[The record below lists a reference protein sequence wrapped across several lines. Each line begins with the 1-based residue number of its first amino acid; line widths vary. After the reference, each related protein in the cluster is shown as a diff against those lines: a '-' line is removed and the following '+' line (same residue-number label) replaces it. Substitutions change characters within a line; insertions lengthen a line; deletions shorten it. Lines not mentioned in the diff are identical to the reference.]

1 LPGGELTGRRLWF
14 VGICGD
20 GMNALAILAAGLGAE
35 VGGSDLSE
43 SRFAPALREA
53 GIDVRI
59 GPQRAENVPAGAEA
73 VYSQAVRPDN
83 PEVLAG
89 TRALHRGELLGEIV
103 ATRPSIAIGGTHGKT
118 TTGAMIAYCL
128 RELGRDP
135 AFVLGTEV
143 PQLGGNAGA
152 GEGWLVTEG
161 DEHDRSVALLRPT
174 IAVLTNVDFDHH
186 VAFGS
191 LAEVREFFEDWLA
204 GADQVVRGD
213 ELEPL
218 DVELGVPGDHNRAN
232 AAAAIA
238 ALELAGVPRADALG
252 VIGGYRG
259 AGHRF
264 EAHGSAGGVE
274 VISDY
279 GHHPAEI
286 EVTIDTARELAP
298 NGRVLVVFRP
308 LRFSRTRHLARELAQ
323 ALATADVV
331 AVADVNGSSE
341 SRMDGVSGK
350 LVVDQL
356 AELRPGM
363 PLAWT
368 PAVADAALFV
378 ARRARP
384 GDVVLAQGATDVTEA
399 AAVVLGTLGARQ
411 YPESP

>member
-1 LPGGELTGRRLWF
+1 MPGGELTGRRLWF

-20 GMNALAILAAGLGAE
+20 GMNALAILAAGLGGE
-35 VGGSDLSE
+35 VGGSDLRE
-43 SRFAPALREA
+43 SRFTPALREA

-73 VYSQAVRPDN
+73 VFSSAVPRDN
-83 PEVLAG
+83 PEVVAAS
-89 TRALHRGELLGEIV
+89 RALHRGELLAEIV
-103 ATRPSIAIGGTHGKT
+103 SARPSIVVGGTHGKT

-128 RELGRDP
+128 QELGRDP

-143 PQLGGNAGA
+143 PQLGGSARAGN
-152 GEGWLVTEG
+152 GWLVTEG

-191 LAEVREFFEDWLA
+191 LAEVDEFFEGWLT
-204 GADQVVRGD
+204 GAEHVVRGN

-218 DVELGVPGDHNRAN
+218 DVELGVPGAHNRAN
-232 AAAAIA
+232 AAAAVA
-238 ALELAGVPRADALG
+238 ALELAGIPRADSLR
-252 VIGGYRG
+252 VIGGYSG

-264 EAHGSAGGVE
+264 ELHGTEAGVE

-286 EVTIDTARELAP
+286 AVTIATAHELAGD
-298 NGRVLVVFRP
+298 GRVLVVFRP
-308 LRFSRTRHLARELAQ
+308 LRYSRTRHLARELAA

-341 SRMDGVSGK
+341 SRLDGVLGK
-350 LVVDQL
+350 LVVDRL
-356 AELRPGM
+356 TELRPGM
-363 PLAWT
+363 PLGWT
-368 PAVADAALFV
+368 PDLSDAAEFI

-384 GDVVLAQGATDVTEA
+384 GDVVLAQGADDVIQ
-399 AAVVLGTLGARQ
+399 AVRPLLETLSTRK
-411 YPESP
+411 PR

>member
-1 LPGGELTGRRLWF
+1 MPGGELTGRKLWF

-20 GMNALAILAAGLGAE
+20 GMNALALLAAGLGAE
-35 VGGSDLSE
+35 VGGSDLRE
-43 SRFAPALREA
+43 SRFTPALHAA

-73 VYSQAVRPDN
+73 VYSSAVPLDN
-83 PEVLAG
+83 PEVVAA
-89 TRALHRGELLGEIV
+89 TRALHRAELLAEIV
-103 ATRPSIAIGGTHGKT
+103 SARPSIVVGGTHGKT

-128 RELGRDP
+128 QELGRDP

-143 PQLGGNAGA
+143 PQLGGSAGA

-161 DEHDRSVALLRPT
+161 DEHDRSVALLTPA

-191 LAEVREFFEDWLA
+191 LAEVREFFEGWLA
-204 GADQVVRGD
+204 GAGQVVRGD

-218 DVELGVPGDHNRAN
+218 DVDLGVPGEHNRAN
-232 AAAAIA
+232 AAAAVA
-238 ALELAGVPRADALG
+238 ALELAGVPRADSLR

-264 EAHGSAGGVE
+264 EAHGREGGVE

-279 GHHPAEI
+279 GHHPAEVA
-286 EVTIDTARELAP
+286 VTVATARALAGE
-298 NGRVLVVFRP
+298 GRVLVVFRP
-308 LRFSRTRHLARELAQ
+308 LRYSRTRHLARELAE
-323 ALATADVV
+323 ALVTADVV

-341 SRMDGVSGK
+341 ARLDGVTGK
-350 LVVDQL
+350 LVVDHL

-368 PAVADAALFV
+368 PALADAAHFV

-384 GDVVLAQGATDVTEA
+384 GDVVLAQGADDVIS
-399 AAVVLGTLGARQ
+399 AVPPLLETLSARKP
-411 YPESP
+411 PE